1 MVRDSW
7 GILEPST
14 RAHEY
19 PKLQRVAEWQSLKLK
34 LRKKKV
40 SGIFPAIVFHRN
52 ATFTISLIIVIRIP
66 SHLGKYPFYFPF

>member
-1 MVRDSW
+1 M
-7 GILEPST
+7 
-14 RAHEY
+14 
-19 PKLQRVAEWQSLKLK
+19 AEFETQAT
-34 LRKKKV
+34 KKKV